1 MNSQKFIVASTESL
15 IASFLGL
22 SIITISFFMFE
33 PQVGLGQATSG
44 PFTIKTTI
52 NDEISFLVN
61 AVNVTATGSINGI
74 TGGTANGSTTVVVR
88 TNDTQGY
95 NMTIAF
101 FNNGTTEAMRGDVS
115 LSTSIR
121 DYPSTST
128 QPTYT
133 FSTAS
138 TSAVFGYTI
147 SAADST
153 DVEQSFLHNGTN
165 ACNQPGGTANV
176 ANSFCWMEPT
186 VAAYE
191 IIRRTTP
198 AINGSTSTI
207 HFRIHV
213 PNNPTPFLSSDIY
226 TATATLTATNN

>member
-1 MNSQKFIVASTESL
+1 MNTQKVTIAIIESL
-15 IASFLGL
+15 VVAAIVLGFVTT
-22 SIITISFFMFE
+22 SYFVVE
-33 PQVGLGQATSG
+33 PQVGLGQSTTSG

-52 NDEISFLVN
+52 VDEISFLVG

-88 TNDTQGY
+88 SNDSQGY

-101 FNNGTTEAMRGDVS
+101 FNNGTNEAMRGDTS
-115 LSTSIR
+115 LSSSIR

-138 TSAVFGYTI
+138 TSAVFGYTV
-147 SAADST
+147 SATDNT
-153 DVEQSFLHNGTN
+153 DVAQSFLNNGSVCNSGGSAN
-165 ACNQPGGTANV
+165 ATS
-176 ANSFCWMEPT
+176 SFCWMEPRIT
-186 VAAYE
+186 AFE
-191 IIRRTTP
+191 FIRRTTP
-198 AINGSTSTI
+198 TLSSGSTSTI

-213 PNNPTPFLSSDIY
+213 PNNPSPVVPSDVF